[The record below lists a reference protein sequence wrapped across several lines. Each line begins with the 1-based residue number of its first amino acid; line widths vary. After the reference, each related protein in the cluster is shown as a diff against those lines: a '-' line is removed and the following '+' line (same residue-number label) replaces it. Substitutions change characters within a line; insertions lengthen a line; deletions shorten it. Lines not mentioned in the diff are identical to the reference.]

1 MGETRY
7 EPSSEAYKGKES
19 SKGHKTTG
27 GQLKYICSRQPPRRK
42 CQDTDDPQMPS
53 ATKIDSD
60 KEKNTLR
67 DKGWC
72 YNTDRDFFRTITS
85 HCKDKFT
92 AIDSARCQ

>member
-1 MGETRY
+1 
-7 EPSSEAYKGKES
+7 
-19 SKGHKTTG
+19 
-27 GQLKYICSRQPPRRK
+27 
-42 CQDTDDPQMPS
+42 MPS

-85 HCKDKFT
+85 YCKDKFT